1 MEHAAVTSLCN
12 RTGVH
17 IGGALQNAH
26 THNAPRV
33 ASAMWLRNG
42 RGFSLQLTKPTII
55 ILAERSNLTFTRS
68 GAAASS
74 LCLSHFS
81 DFGGGRLSCDFEEE
95 NENFSEYSTVSKRP
109 SPKQLSE
116 YHETA
121 KDKKFFV
128 RQPKVLFSS
137 FLCGTFACLFIA
149 VTPASDECLDFGH
162 PPAVIGILLRV
173 CVCVC

>member
-1 MEHAAVTSLCN
+1 MNQMEHAAVTSLCD

-17 IGGALQNAH
+17 FGGTLQNAH
-26 THNAPRV
+26 THNAPPL

-109 SPKQLSE
+109 SQKQFQNISWNRE
-116 YHETA
+116 
-121 KDKKFFV
+121 DKKFFV
-128 RQPKVLFSS
+128 SNQEVLLSS
-137 FLCGTFACLFIA
+137 FLRAPFACFL
-149 VTPASDECLDFGH
+149 SS
-162 PPAVIGILLRV
+162 
-173 CVCVC
+173 

>member
-1 MEHAAVTSLCN
+1 MENAAVTSLCN

-26 THNAPRV
+26 THNAPHL
-33 ASAMWLRNG
+33 ASATWLRNG

-81 DFGGGRLSCDFEEE
+81 VFGGGRLSCDFEEE

-109 SPKQLSE
+109 SPKPLSE
-116 YHETA
+116 YFMKPLRHKVFCLST
-121 KDKKFFV
+121 KRLFFLPFFV
-128 RQPKVLFSS
+128 P
-137 FLCGTFACLFIA
+137 T
-149 VTPASDECLDFGH
+149 
-162 PPAVIGILLRV
+162 LRIPG
-173 CVCVC
+173 

>member
-1 MEHAAVTSLCN
+1 MENAAVTSLCN

-74 LCLSHFS
+74 L
-81 DFGGGRLSCDFEEE
+81 D
-95 NENFSEYSTVSKRP
+95 
-109 SPKQLSE
+109 
-116 YHETA
+116 A
-121 KDKKFFV
+121 
-128 RQPKVLFSS
+128 
-137 FLCGTFACLFIA
+137 
-149 VTPASDECLDFGH
+149 
-162 PPAVIGILLRV
+162 
-173 CVCVC
+173 CVCAMHEHHEEARAALMSVVSMRDWTKQTDPRV

>member
-1 MEHAAVTSLCN
+1 MENAAVTSLCN

-95 NENFSEYSTVSKRP
+95 NE
-109 SPKQLSE
+109 
-116 YHETA
+116 
-121 KDKKFFV
+121 FF
-128 RQPKVLFSS
+128 
-137 FLCGTFACLFIA
+137 
-149 VTPASDECLDFGH
+149 
-162 PPAVIGILLRV
+162 
-173 CVCVC
+173 

>member
-33 ASAMWLRNG
+33 ASAMWLRND
-42 RGFSLQLTKPTII
+42 RGISLQPTKPTTKII
-55 ILAERSNLTFTRS
+55 ILAERSNLIFTRS

-109 SPKQLSE
+109 SQKQFQNICE
-116 YHETA
+116 IA
-121 KDKKFFV
+121 KTK
-128 RQPKVLFSS
+128 S
-137 FLCGTFACLFIA
+137 FL
-149 VTPASDECLDFGH
+149 
-162 PPAVIGILLRV
+162 
-173 CVCVC
+173 

>member
-26 THNAPRV
+26 THNAPHL

-55 ILAERSNLTFTRS
+55 ISAERSNLIFTRS

-95 NENFSEYSTVSKRP
+95 NE
-109 SPKQLSE
+109 
-116 YHETA
+116 
-121 KDKKFFV
+121 FF
-128 RQPKVLFSS
+128 
-137 FLCGTFACLFIA
+137 
-149 VTPASDECLDFGH
+149 
-162 PPAVIGILLRV
+162 
-173 CVCVC
+173 

>member
-42 RGFSLQLTKPTII
+42 RGFSLQLTKPTTKII
-55 ILAERSNLTFTRS
+55 ILAERSNLFFTRS
-68 GAAASS
+68 DAAASS

-95 NENFSEYSTVSKRP
+95 NEKFSEYSTVSKRP

-116 YHETA
+116 YFM
-121 KDKKFFV
+121 KPR
-128 RQPKVLFSS
+128 RQKVF
-137 FLCGTFACLFIA
+137 C
-149 VTPASDECLDFGH
+149 
-162 PPAVIGILLRV
+162 
-173 CVCVC
+173 

>member
-42 RGFSLQLTKPTII
+42 RGISLQPTKPTTKII
-55 ILAERSNLTFTRS
+55 ISAERSNLIFTRS

-95 NENFSEYSTVSKRP
+95 NE
-109 SPKQLSE
+109 
-116 YHETA
+116 
-121 KDKKFFV
+121 FF
-128 RQPKVLFSS
+128 
-137 FLCGTFACLFIA
+137 
-149 VTPASDECLDFGH
+149 
-162 PPAVIGILLRV
+162 
-173 CVCVC
+173 

>member
-42 RGFSLQLTKPTII
+42 RGISLQPTKPTTKII
-55 ILAERSNLTFTRS
+55 ILAERSNLIFTRS

-95 NENFSEYSTVSKRP
+95 NEKFSEYSTVSKRP
-109 SPKQLSE
+109 SQKQFQNIS
-116 YHETA
+116 
-121 KDKKFFV
+121 
-128 RQPKVLFSS
+128 
-137 FLCGTFACLFIA
+137 
-149 VTPASDECLDFGH
+149 
-162 PPAVIGILLRV
+162 
-173 CVCVC
+173 

>member
-1 MEHAAVTSLCN
+1 MVKHTFRVERVYGKWKMPPLRRSAIARAFTSAVQFKMHAPTTLPPWQVPWGSEMAD
-12 RTGVH
+12 GF
-17 IGGALQNAH
+17 LQ
-26 THNAPRV
+26 T
-33 ASAMWLRNG
+33 
-42 RGFSLQLTKPTII
+42 TKPTTII

-116 YHETA
+116 YFM
-121 KDKKFFV
+121 KPL
-128 RQPKVLFSS
+128 RQKVF
-137 FLCGTFACLFIA
+137 CCLLY
-149 VTPASDECLDFGH
+149 TSPSPRD
-162 PPAVIGILLRV
+162 
-173 CVCVC
+173 

>member
-81 DFGGGRLSCDFEEE
+81 DFGGGRFCRDLRKKQKNKIFRNSKNCF
-95 NENFSEYSTVSKRP
+95 SKRP
-109 SPKQLSE
+109 SPSDFRPVYSKHFLIF
-116 YHETA
+116 YETERNLQKFQRAA
-121 KDKKFFV
+121 KAAI
-128 RQPKVLFSS
+128 LFPS
-137 FLCGTFACLFIA
+137 FLVHFFACFCFAITRH
-149 VTPASDECLDFGH
+149 VR
-162 PPAVIGILLRV
+162 RV
-173 CVCVC
+173 L